1 MNILDPWTNNNTFV
15 LPNINSKI
23 KLQVIKNNKNNLLNF
38 TLKYETNNTI
48 ILSISNVNKNTFVG
62 HTHLTIK
69 IVNNDVAYIE
79 HLSKMTKYSGT
90 VLMKLAI
97 QILKRLNIT
106 KCELIDNSTIKC
118 KLKNNTIKFLNY
130 KMITL
135 LKHGQTYYMKFG
147 FKPIKDENIDL
158 SNQIRSIINFLK
170 RCSWNNIDNYFHILL
185 RNINTNYRLKLH
197 SKALHN
203 WLEFKKNFIDIYDNP
218 FKAFESYNDDNC
230 YLFNDWLNYIL
241 YISRSRNIESINANN
256 YNYIQKI
263 NELDTLLLDI
273 RWINNNI

>member
-1 MNILDPWTNNNTFV
+1 MNILDPWADNNTFV
-15 LPNINSKI
+15 LPNTSSNI

-38 TLKYETNNTI
+38 TLKYELNNTI
-48 ILSISNVNKNTFVG
+48 ILSTSNVNKNTFVG
-62 HTHLTIK
+62 HNHLTIK
-69 IVNNDVAYIE
+69 IVNDVAYIE

-97 QILKRLNIT
+97 QVLKKLNIK

-135 LKHGQTYYMKFG
+135 LKYGQTYYMKFG
-147 FKPIKDENIDL
+147 FKPIKGENIDL
-158 SNQIRSIINFLK
+158 SNQIKSVINFLK

-185 RNINTNYRLKLH
+185 RNINTNYRLKLQ

-203 WLEFKKNFIDIYDNP
+203 WLEFKENFIDIYDNP

-241 YISRSRNIESINANN
+241 YISRARNIESINANN